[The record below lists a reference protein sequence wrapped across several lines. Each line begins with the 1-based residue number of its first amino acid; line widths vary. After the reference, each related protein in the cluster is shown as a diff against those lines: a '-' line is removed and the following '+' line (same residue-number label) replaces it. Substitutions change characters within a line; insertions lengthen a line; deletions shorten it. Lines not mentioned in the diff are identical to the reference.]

1 MGPRALV
8 AAKNAT
14 DWHCPTPLQLA
25 VAELLSEGHLARH
38 VRKMRARYQERRRA
52 LLGALEEQCAARL
65 VAIPSSYG
73 LHVTAVTPTRAP
85 PEKVTQGLFRHHIRL
100 HSLARYV
107 AGSETQSGL
116 VFGLGA
122 VEVPAIERC
131 VALVRRALGDDERRA
146 RGPRAARGR

>member
-52 LLGALEEQCAARL
+52 LLRALEEQCAARL

-73 LHVTAVTPTRAP
+73 LHVTRSP
-85 PEKVTQGLFRHHIRL
+85 
-100 HSLARYV
+100 
-107 AGSETQSGL
+107 
-116 VFGLGA
+116 
-122 VEVPAIERC
+122 
-131 VALVRRALGDDERRA
+131 RRELRSSR
-146 RGPRAARGR
+146 